1 VGQAAGITG
10 PGVYGHFANKNDLFL
25 AVIERVETRRIAHV
39 AAIVEE
45 AESPREALE
54 LLVDDLVS
62 TVLDDRG
69 VSAVLWRQLR
79 HLDAT
84 GTGLYDRLHGLH
96 VAEFVHALS
105 AIRPGLSDSE
115 YRALV
120 DGLYG
125 LVLAA
130 ADHDSELDREAVRRT
145 VVGLGLSVLLG

>member
-1 VGQAAGITG
+1 VGEAAGITG

-25 AVIERVETRRIAHV
+25 AVVERVESRRIANV
-39 AAIVEE
+39 AAIVEG
-45 AESPREALE
+45 AAAPRKRLE

-79 HLDAT
+79 HLDAG
-84 GTGLYDRLHGLH
+84 GTGLYDRLHALH
-96 VAEFVHALS
+96 VNEFVHALS
-105 AIRPGLSDSE
+105 AVRPGLEDVE

-125 LVLAA
+125 LVLSVT
-130 ADHDSELDREAVRRT
+130 DDDTGLDQETVRLRL
-145 VVGLGLSVLLG
+145 VELGLRVLLG